1 MEFYAYSNYPGNEEA
16 GSTIQVTQGMLI
28 RRLLLQR
35 LEIIPFL
42 LMMGME
48 LVVLPLLGFLL
59 LLLK

>member
-1 MEFYAYSNYPGNEEA
+1 VEFYAYKNYPGNEEA